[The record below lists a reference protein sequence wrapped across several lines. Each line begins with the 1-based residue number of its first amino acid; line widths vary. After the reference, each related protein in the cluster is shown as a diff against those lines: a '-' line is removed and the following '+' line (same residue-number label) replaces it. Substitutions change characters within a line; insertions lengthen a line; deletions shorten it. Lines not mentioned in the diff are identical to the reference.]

1 MRRRG
6 VEQGGAEEHLRR
18 LGPSLRLRPDR
29 HRSAQQ
35 RALRVSRPRLGWRL
49 GRDLGLPFAAAFV
62 SFAAGAVVLAIVT
75 FSVSAATH
83 TTINWSQPAWW
94 LFIAGGTL
102 GTVYVT
108 SAVVLTPQIGAA
120 AVMGLAVTGQL
131 LAGLVVDKTGF
142 LGAPVHDVTP
152 GRVAGAA
159 LLVAGA
165 VMIRLL

>member
-1 MRRRG
+1 MFG
-6 VEQGGAEEHLRR
+6 STSPASIASQPGASVTTCAGTEAGGA
-18 LGPSLRLRPDR
+18 
-29 HRSAQQ
+29 
-35 RALRVSRPRLGWRL
+35 
-49 GRDLGLPFAAAFV
+49 
-62 SFAAGAVVLAIVT
+62 
-75 FSVSAATH
+75 
-83 TTINWSQPAWW
+83 
-94 LFIAGGTL
+94 L

-142 LGAPVHDVTP
+142 LGAPMHEITL
-152 GRVAGAA
+152 GRIGGAV

>member
-1 MRRRG
+1 VVGEDREVNPRITIGDRVTVSPG
-6 VEQGGAEEHLRR
+6 VMILTSTHELDIREHR
-18 LGPSLRLRPDR
+18 
-29 HRSAQQ
+29 
-35 RALRVSRPRLGWRL
+35 
-49 GRDLGLPFAAAFV
+49 
-62 SFAAGAVVLAIVT
+62 AGAVVLAIVT

-83 TTINWSQPAWW
+83 TAINWSQPAWW
-94 LFIAGGTL
+94 LFIAGGAL

-142 LGAPVHDVTP
+142 LGAPMHEITL
-152 GRVAGAA
+152 GRVGGAA